1 MGTDQNGDESGKR
14 MVTGGDTLLWRSGI
28 CAGKDTGINR
38 SMIRFGL
45 CGTDVHRTLCPRQG
59 ARGLLMDGTAV
70 ESAFAL
76 LLTKVTKE
84 GLVPDTSRTTNVRE
98 GSEILYP
105 AKNTYK
111 FQTWRIYR
119 FCAISGTVFERKV
132 KKNDDEKNNKW
143 KKWKRFS
150 GA

>member
-14 MVTGGDTLLWRSGI
+14 MVSGGNALLWRFGI
-28 CAGKDTGINR
+28 CAGEDTRINR
-38 SMIRFGL
+38 SMIHFSVGAEQ
-45 CGTDVHRTLCPRQG
+45 TSIRTLCPRQG

-98 GSEILYP
+98 GS
-105 AKNTYK
+105 
-111 FQTWRIYR
+111 
-119 FCAISGTVFERKV
+119 
-132 KKNDDEKNNKW
+132 
-143 KKWKRFS
+143 
-150 GA
+150 